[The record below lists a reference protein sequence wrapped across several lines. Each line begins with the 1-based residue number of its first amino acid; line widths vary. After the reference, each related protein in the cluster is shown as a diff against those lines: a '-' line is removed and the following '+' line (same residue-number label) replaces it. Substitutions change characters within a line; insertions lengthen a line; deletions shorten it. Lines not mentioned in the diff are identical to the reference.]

1 MKTNITLSSDDR
13 ILFGH
18 IIRQNTKDGGSLS
31 VSDLQN
37 AYNFARFQ
45 YGWSEKNISW
55 IMRGKDFQERCYHL
69 LNERG
74 LVKVQIDTFMEMIE
88 NEGITKVLKG
98 LKVWKT
104 TGRGENK
111 STFADPYIWVLLA
124 MELNPLIYAKVVIW
138 LTDSLIFN
146 RVIAG
151 DAFKPMTFQISKI
164 VTNPDYSLISRTIN
178 EKVFG
183 YHEKGIRNTATQ
195 DLLLNLT
202 DFQKYITQSIKMGI
216 IKNNEQLFKIIK
228 MYQLPENQSVKNF
241 AQ

>member
-1 MKTNITLSSDDR
+1 MKTNVTLKSDDR
-13 ILFGH
+13 VLFGH
-18 IIRQNTKDGGSLS
+18 IIRQNTKDQMFS
-31 VSDLQN
+31 VSDLQHS
-37 AYNFARFQ
+37 YNFARFQ
-45 YGWSEKNISW
+45 YGWSERSISG

-74 LVKVQIDTFMEMIE
+74 LVKVQINTFIEMIE
-88 NEGITKVLKG
+88 REGVTKILKG

-104 TGRGENK
+104 AGRGENK

-151 DAFKPMTFQISKI
+151 DAFKPMTREIAAI
-164 VTNPDYSLISRTIN
+164 VPNPDYALICRKIN

-183 YHEKGIRNTATQ
+183 YHEKDIRNSAAQ
-195 DLLLNLT
+195 DVLLDLS
-202 DFQKYITQSIKMGI
+202 DFQKFITQSIKMRIVRDKDALFRMIDLYQTPMESGI
-216 IKNNEQLFKIIK
+216 KKFT
-228 MYQLPENQSVKNF
+228 
-241 AQ
+241 